1 MLKKVG
7 ESWQFTSE
15 NNLENFVWTQL
26 DSLFELLPLKRQY
39 TASGDVC
46 DILALDKNNR
56 LVIIELKNVEDR
68 YIIQQLTRYYH
79 SVLDEKPFQQQI
91 NYQLPVRLI
100 AIAPSFHRR
109 SWIDRKYHKLN
120 FEFMSFVT
128 MQQESEVYLHL
139 TDLNTKKVS
148 QVKIVDISLLKKV
161 NISQSNNTIVRTE
174 SGDVAFTTS
183 LNDILLYYVFVKNA
197 YKLGL
202 PELESSEIE
211 RLNNQGYPTKVSK
224 LFKISVKEQRA
235 KSGYREVSIRV
246 PSSIGVGIFV
256 IWVQH
261 NVPTATEVISPSGR
275 HYMGF
280 FHKPSKSDV

>member
-1 MLKKVG
+1 M
-7 ESWQFTSE
+7 
-15 NNLENFVWTQL
+15 
-26 DSLFELLPLKRQY
+26 FELLPLKRQY
-39 TASGDVC
+39 FVSGDIC
-46 DILALDKNNR
+46 DILATDKNNR

-68 YIIQQLTRYYH
+68 YIVQQLTRYYH
-79 SVLDEKPFQQQI
+79 SVLEEKPFQQQI

-100 AIAPSFHRR
+100 VIAPSFHRH

-148 QVKIVDISLLKKV
+148 QVKIIDISLLKRV

-174 SGDVAFTTS
+174 RGDIAFTTS

-202 PELESSEIE
+202 PELESSEIK

-224 LFKISVKEQRA
+224 LFKIRVKEQRA
-235 KSGYREVSIRV
+235 KSGFREVSIRV
-246 PSSIGVGIFV
+246 PSSIRVGVFV

-261 NVPTATEVISPSGR
+261 NVPTATEVISPSGS
-275 HYMGF
+275 HHMGF
-280 FHKPSKSDV
+280 FHKPSKSDL